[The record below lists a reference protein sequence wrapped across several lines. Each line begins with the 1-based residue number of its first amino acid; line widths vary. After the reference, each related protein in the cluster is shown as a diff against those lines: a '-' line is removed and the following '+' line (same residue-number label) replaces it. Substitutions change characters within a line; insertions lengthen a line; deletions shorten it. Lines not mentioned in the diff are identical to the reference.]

1 MVLAAMSGQNLVP
14 CAWLGGSDIDMDPV
28 LVPGLSTAYS
38 LILSPDPGLR
48 PAPGQAGWY
57 GGDSALAL
65 NPVFTQRHLAG
76 QQWNLEGKLVMPL
89 MPTKLVGTA

>member
-1 MVLAAMSGQNLVP
+1 MFP
-14 CAWLGGSDIDMDPV
+14 
-28 LVPGLSTAYS
+28 VPGWEEVTLIWIQFLSQAPRLSTAYS